1 LVRGKS
7 GREFFSG
14 SGGGGGFGW
23 GGGGFGFGDDGG
35 DVEAA
40 AAVGGGGRLLE
51 IIGKGDSRFGQR
63 VFGFGVSKE
72 NGGGD

>member
-1 LVRGKS
+1 MGKS
-7 GREFFSG
+7 GREFIRG
-14 SGGGGGFGW
+14 GGGGGGFGG

-40 AAVGGGGRLLE
+40 AAVGGGGRLLG
-51 IIGKGDSRFGQR
+51 IIGEGEGRFGQR
-63 VFGFGVSKE
+63 VFGYGVVEE